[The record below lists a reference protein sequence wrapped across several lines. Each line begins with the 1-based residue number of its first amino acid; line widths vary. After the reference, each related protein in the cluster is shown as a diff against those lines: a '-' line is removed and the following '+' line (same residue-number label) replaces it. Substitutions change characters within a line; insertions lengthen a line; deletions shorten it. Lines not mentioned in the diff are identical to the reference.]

1 MLCNKK
7 SSIIFTAITA
17 LIMIAGL
24 LFFGITKTGTTIKPI
39 NDKLIDYK
47 IGEEMDYTTAVDVLS
62 NLSVDYIKFDNDII
76 ENDIN
81 IIRDVM
87 TSRKTYTCVGIN
99 ADSNGKLTAVVTTR
113 DVVADVVLLE
123 EQNASLEELHSLYV
137 KYNDLDFI
145 EVYETSQDILV
156 LKRDLDFYTQI
167 ADFESLLNI
176 KKPDLYKVMYAGDT
190 EVIFK
195 PEYKK

>member
-1 MLCNKK
+1 MGNKK

-24 LFFGITKTGTTIKPI
+24 LFFGITKTGTTIKSV
-39 NDKLIDYK
+39 NDQLIDYK
-47 IGEEMDYTTAVDVLS
+47 IGEEMDYTTAVDALS

-81 IIRDVM
+81 VIRDIM
-87 TSRKTYTCVGIN
+87 TSRKTYTYTGIN
-99 ADSNGKLTAVVTTR
+99 ADSNGKLIAVVTTR
-113 DVVADVVLLE
+113 DVVADIILLE
-123 EQNASLEELHSLYV
+123 EQNASLEELHSLYI

-145 EVYETSQDILV
+145 EVYGTSQDILV

-167 ADFESLLNI
+167 NNFESLLNI
-176 KKPDLYKVMYAGDT
+176 KKPDCYKVMYAGDT